1 MDEDIYTIPKISP
14 KEMRQKLRLAPLLI
28 EAENG
33 EKPLKNI
40 MCVFLSRQTT

>member
-28 EAENG
+28 EAEND

-40 MCVFLSRQTT
+40 MCVFLPRQTT